1 MATPADP
8 LNHDFNN
15 MYHNMDFSKPVLFDA
30 TTLNSELDP
39 TGMENPFA
47 LNASWAHPMEQPT
60 GIEDPSLEMTDDT
73 DPFSNRQFEQMLEGM
88 GWNGW
93 PQ

>member
-1 MATPADP
+1 
-8 LNHDFNN
+8 
-15 MYHNMDFSKPVLFDA
+15 
-30 TTLNSELDP
+30 
-39 TGMENPFA
+39 MENPFS
-47 LNASWAHPMEQPT
+47 LNAGWSHPVEQPT
-60 GIEDPSLEMTDDT
+60 GLEDVSLDMVDDM